1 MRRTLLLLAV
11 LALLAGC
18 TGEEEPG
25 AGAAQEPAPVDGTP
39 PPAEAGDAGAADS
52 GARDSGAADSGARD
66 SGPPDAT
73 AADPRAASGAGTD
86 EARELPPPSA
96 VQPVDR
102 AVAADLVIGE
112 LEDRLDGPEAVLGA
126 VDGLFAALAEGRI
139 PSGLLAEGVR
149 EQLENRLSYMLE
161 RAAVSPQVRIG
172 LLARVRE
179 DTYRVPVVAFGRDG
193 GRTGGEI
200 YVANSGGSWY
210 ISDILVDL
218 TRIDEDALQPVFEPG
233 SGGPALF

>member
-1 MRRTLLLLAV
+1 
-11 LALLAGC
+11 
-18 TGEEEPG
+18 
-25 AGAAQEPAPVDGTP
+25 
-39 PPAEAGDAGAADS
+39 
-52 GARDSGAADSGARD
+52 
-66 SGPPDAT
+66 
-73 AADPRAASGAGTD
+73 
-86 EARELPPPSA
+86 
-96 VQPVDR
+96 VDR

-126 VDGLFAALAEGRI
+126 VDELFAALAEGRI